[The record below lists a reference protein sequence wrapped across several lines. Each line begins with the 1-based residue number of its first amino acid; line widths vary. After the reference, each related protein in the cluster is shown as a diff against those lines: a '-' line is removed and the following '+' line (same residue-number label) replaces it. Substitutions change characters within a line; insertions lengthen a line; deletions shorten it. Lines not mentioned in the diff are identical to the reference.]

1 MTGRRICDWS
11 MEQLDEPRGT
21 CEVEAQLVL
30 LQALGNLAG
39 KRTIQTEAAGPV
51 APLMSDSDWYSAQLR
66 AAALDPDLA
75 REDAM
80 DQRARNE
87 TTRDVRAGLDSLL
100 VSERLPKLSG
110 QLATQEELVRE
121 FQRLLDDPFQSKSVR
136 RVSNND
142 S

>member
-1 MTGRRICDWS
+1 M
-11 MEQLDEPRGT
+11 
-21 CEVEAQLVL
+21 
-30 LQALGNLAG
+30 
-39 KRTIQTEAAGPV
+39 
-51 APLMSDSDWYSAQLR
+51 
-66 AAALDPDLA
+66 A